1 MTARASRRFL
11 TFAMFTALAS
21 SAWAQST
28 PTLYFTTGVRPV
40 TAPVQFTALNPV
52 DLELSFL
59 TTSVEERTNYPDLI
73 IKDFRYPPN
82 YFVDTKRNVPTVD
95 VLVTAIAADGRES
108 PTTFQVASQGG
119 GVNGPRLDLDVW
131 FRIGRLPFMYWFRDY
146 LGLPVNSSARGTYRI
161 RATYRPGPP
170 HTPAEYSTSA
180 TVVVK

>member
-1 MTARASRRFL
+1 MTGRASRLVL
-11 TFAMFTALAS
+11 TFAVLTVLAPN
-21 SAWAQST
+21 AWAQST
-28 PTLYFTTGVRPV
+28 PTLYFTTGVRAV
-40 TAPVQFTALNPV
+40 TTPVQFPALNPV

-59 TTSVEERTNYPDLI
+59 TASVEERSNYPDLI

-82 YFVDTKRNVPTVD
+82 YFVDPKLNVPTVD

-119 GVNGPRLDLDVW
+119 GVNGPRLDLDIW
-131 FRIGRLPFMYWFRDY
+131 FRIGRFPFMYWFRDY

-170 HTPAEYSTSA
+170 HRPAQYSTTA